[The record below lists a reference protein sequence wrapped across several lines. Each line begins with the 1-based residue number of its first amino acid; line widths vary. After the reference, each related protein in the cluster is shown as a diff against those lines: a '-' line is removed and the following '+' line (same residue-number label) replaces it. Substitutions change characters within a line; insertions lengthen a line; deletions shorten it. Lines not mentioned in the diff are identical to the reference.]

1 MMEKYV
7 SRAAGAANNDEIVS
21 IIQEIIS
28 SDGIYHMGELLYE
41 PRVQNLKTAES
52 PEYRQWVHVLELFAH
67 GTWQDYKRGKEKYP
81 ILTEKQ
87 QDKLK
92 SLTVVTMCEN
102 RRRVPFAEFMEQLEF
117 ASVKEVERF
126 LVFNCIYPEIIRAQ
140 LDEQEQE
147 FRIEGAISRDVSP
160 EKFDKM
166 TTALGE
172 WLEHAGA
179 MVSFLDA
186 QMENV
191 DSAWAK
197 VSARAAAREMEV
209 KEVRD
214 RSRAVAKEA
223 MGSRYMQAVDPGHA
237 IDRPADDA
245 ADASRLSKR
254 RK

>member
-1 MMEKYV
+1 MEKYV

-92 SLTVVTMCEN
+92 SLTVVTM
-102 RRRVPFAEFMEQLEF
+102 
-117 ASVKEVERF
+117 
-126 LVFNCIYPEIIRAQ
+126 
-140 LDEQEQE
+140 
-147 FRIEGAISRDVSP
+147 DVSP